1 MSQYAL
7 PSYCLSLVEMDPHV
21 VKNLLASTSTTRT
34 TLDDR
39 LFTFVHGREQEK
51 QMATNRTITECSS
64 NGIDFWGI
72 KRTAI
77 HVLNVISKVNTS
89 TELTWNVTFSIESV
103 SLFQLGIKS
112 TNQVHESKWHRRESN
127 GFVEDRWGDKL
138 TTTRLGRRRFR
149 PYHAKWKPQVM

>member
-51 QMATNRTITECSS
+51 QMATQPDFILEYAHFLKRHFQKEGINNPAVYVESHVALNGRRSKPFIDPTIDLSE
-64 NGIDFWGI
+64 I
-72 KRTAI
+72 KRGW
-77 HVLNVISKVNTS
+77 HKK
-89 TELTWNVTFSIESV
+89 TFILPFE
-103 SLFQLGIKS
+103 GTIK
-112 TNQVHESKWHRRESN
+112 
-127 GFVEDRWGDKL
+127 GF
-138 TTTRLGRRRFR
+138 
-149 PYHAKWKPQVM
+149 